1 MFLHALN
8 WAIVPERDV
17 TIPTEKIKKERKRER
32 YTDKENRETM
42 K

>member
-17 TIPTEKIKKERKRER
+17 TIPTEKIKKREKERGIQIEK
-32 YTDKENRETM
+32 TGKQ
-42 K
+42 